1 MRLFSPLLVA
11 AFGAALFTSMASAN
25 AQDPGSEVTDYSI
38 FPSQVIGQTCL
49 ENQANKDE
57 KCLTLDSTEVDV
69 YEKVAQLDVPTHG
82 SRDVLI
88 QFCAKVEDEDFQELE
103 CQALV
108 DGVVAEPGSIKP
120 TENPNDMIYVFCMSW
135 FGETAGTGKN
145 DVVEVDVE
153 CKRKGDEANTE
164 VNINLSTT
172 SVFSK

>member
-25 AQDPGSEVTDYSI
+25 AQDAGFVVTDYNI
-38 FPSQVIGQTCL
+38 FPSQIIGQTCV
-49 ENQANKDE
+49 EDPDDKDL
-57 KCLTLDSTEVDV
+57 KCLILDDTEAGI
-69 YEKVAQLDVPTHG
+69 YMNVAQLDVPTHG
-82 SRDVLI
+82 SRDLLI
-88 QFCAKVEDEDFQELE
+88 QFCAKVEDENFQELE

-108 DGVVAEPGSIKP
+108 DGVVAEPGAIKP

-164 VNINLSTT
+164 VNINSSTT